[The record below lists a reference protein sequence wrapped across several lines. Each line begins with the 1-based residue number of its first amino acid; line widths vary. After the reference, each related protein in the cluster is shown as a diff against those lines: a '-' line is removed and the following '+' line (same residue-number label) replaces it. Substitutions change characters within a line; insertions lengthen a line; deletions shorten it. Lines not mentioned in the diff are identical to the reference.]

1 MDYNKEEYEYLA
13 FIIKNSQ
20 FGKKNNFKPID
31 IFKYFNIYDYNKDF
45 LDIVKNQLSKYYNLN
60 DAVYKIIVKYVK
72 NNINVKIYP
81 INKEIIYKNKVYI
94 DNFLVTKE
102 TIDVI
107 LEYMNDNSYP
117 NINFIYS
124 YLLREYLYNNLN
136 VATPN
141 SKILKFEKKK
151 NNS

>member
-1 MDYNKEEYEYLA
+1 MY
-13 FIIKNSQ
+13 
-20 FGKKNNFKPID
+20 
-31 IFKYFNIYDYNKDF
+31 
-45 LDIVKNQLSKYYNLN
+45 KYYNLN

>member
-1 MDYNKEEYEYLA
+1 MDYNKEKYKYLA
-13 FIIKNSQ
+13 SIIKNSQ
-20 FGKKNNFKPID
+20 LSKKNNFKPID

-45 LDIVKNQLSKYYNLN
+45 LDIVKNQLSKYYKPN
-60 DAVYKIIVKYVK
+60 DAVYEIIIEYVK
-72 NNINVKIYP
+72 KNINVKIYP

-94 DNFLVTKE
+94 DSFLVTKE

-107 LEYMNDNSYP
+107 LEYMNDNNYP

-136 VATPN
+136 VTKTN
-141 SKILKFEKKK
+141 SKILKFNKKK
-151 NNS
+151 